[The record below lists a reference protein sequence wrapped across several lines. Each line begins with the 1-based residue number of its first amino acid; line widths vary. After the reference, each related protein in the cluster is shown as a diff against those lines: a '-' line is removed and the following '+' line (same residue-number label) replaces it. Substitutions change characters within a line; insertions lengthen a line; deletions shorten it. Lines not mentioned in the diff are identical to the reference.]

1 MRKLLTSP
9 SKMPLSDNEVIIYQN
24 ALKQVSDISLNLMAV
39 KVENHPAE
47 FNLWCRELAE
57 ICLFK
62 VNRDL
67 LDEAQFKPLNKLI
80 DLMKLGASV
89 SQLRMSCIAPWPFYV
104 GFLQEQAE
112 IHALEERSRLLTFIE
127 KIKATPLA
135 EMINEDRLAFAG
147 KHTSGHD
154 TAVYN
159 FDVEWFGGTK
169 GAKAF
174 HNVLA
179 QYPELL
185 DTALAHIPLTGEV
198 TKSDYQAF
206 VRDFKLAFDKIGE
219 KATLAP
225 ATRLLAMRRPD
236 QFVVLTSG
244 KIDSICQGVG
254 IPRLG
259 NQSFDDYFTA
269 LIGSVRNMA
278 WWRQDAPEDEQELFL
293 WQHRAILL
301 DMLFYADKQTAE
313 NSNYLKLLNKPVK
326 VKAERAAGTSGRR
339 SKDTAAMLVDRAL
352 AAEDIPEHILAKR
365 DSIVAE
371 VEKGKKVED
380 VLNLMRMIFG

>member
-1 MRKLLTSP
+1 
-9 SKMPLSDNEVIIYQN
+9 MPLSDNEGIIYQN

-39 KVENHPAE
+39 KVDNHPGE

-57 ICLFK
+57 ICLYK
-62 VNRDL
+62 VNREL
-67 LDEAQFKPLNKLI
+67 MDEHQFKPLNKLI

-104 GFLQEQAE
+104 GFLQEQAD
-112 IHALEERSRLLTFIE
+112 IHALEERTRLLTFID

-135 EMINEDRLAFAG
+135 EMIEEDRLAFAG
-147 KHTSGHD
+147 KHTSKHD

-159 FDVEWFGGTK
+159 FDVEWFGSTK
-169 GAKAF
+169 GAKPF

-206 VRDFKLAFDKIGE
+206 VRDFKAVFDKIGE

-236 QFVVLTSG
+236 QFVVLGSG
-244 KIDSICQGVG
+244 KIDSLCQGIG
-254 IPRLG
+254 IAKLS

-278 WWRQDAPEDEQELFL
+278 WWRQEAPEDEQELFL

-301 DMLFYADKQTAE
+301 DMLFYADAQTPE

-326 VKAERAAGTSGRR
+326 AKAAKSSASGTGTGGRR

-352 AAEDIPEHILAKR
+352 AAGDIPEHILAKR